1 MDQGAQVAN
10 AGSKNA
16 SGECP
21 SQATEGMS
29 RRDVKVSAS
38 YMEIYNESVNDLLDG
53 SKRNLEIRDSKDGV
67 VVERLT
73 SREASCAQGLIDIL
87 NEGEQ
92 LRSMAETKQN
102 SVSSRSHTV
111 FRISIEINDH
121 NTQTGRRTTKS
132 SQIQIVDL
140 AGSEGAS
147 KTQNKG
153 LRLREGN
160 NINKSLLALSNVIYK
175 LSQRQQMTK
184 NNYYINYRDSKL
196 TRILQ
201 HSLCGKSQTAIICCI
216 SSLASNLH
224 ESLQALQFGTKAKNI
239 KTQVHSN
246 EVIREQPA
254 VIAAKMVALQTEVNE
269 LTQQIA
275 DQQARIAKYQTM
287 EVEYEAIGPLRIQL
301 DSMESQV
308 AEKQQQIIR
317 LQNVNDDMACEL
329 KEVSE
334 ALSQQR
340 HLAEIYTESKES
352 LVKNAEALQEQLGH

>member
-1 MDQGAQVAN
+1 MTAKNLFEWVEYGQSPEEESAGPDRMDQGAQVAN

-175 LSQRQQMTK
+175 LS
-184 NNYYINYRDSKL
+184 
-196 TRILQ
+196 
-201 HSLCGKSQTAIICCI
+201 
-216 SSLASNLH
+216 
-224 ESLQALQFGTKAKNI
+224 
-239 KTQVHSN
+239 
-246 EVIREQPA
+246 
-254 VIAAKMVALQTEVNE
+254 
-269 LTQQIA
+269 
-275 DQQARIAKYQTM
+275 
-287 EVEYEAIGPLRIQL
+287 
-301 DSMESQV
+301 
-308 AEKQQQIIR
+308 
-317 LQNVNDDMACEL
+317 
-329 KEVSE
+329 
-334 ALSQQR
+334 
-340 HLAEIYTESKES
+340 
-352 LVKNAEALQEQLGH
+352 